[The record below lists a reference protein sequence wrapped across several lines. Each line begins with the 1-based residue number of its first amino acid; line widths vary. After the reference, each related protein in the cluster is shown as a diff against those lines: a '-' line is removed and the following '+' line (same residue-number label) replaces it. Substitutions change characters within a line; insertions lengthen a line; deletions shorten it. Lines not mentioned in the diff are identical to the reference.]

1 VGEATARNGL
11 QELGST
17 LRAFGWKEG
26 LALAAPAILLAGLA
40 IGGLDLFSF
49 WRDEIASVVFSKHSV
64 RELLMVIDRDR
75 SKVGLANMATYYL
88 FLHFWLKL
96 GEAEAQV
103 RLLSVVF
110 GALTVIPVYF
120 LARRL
125 ANWPAGLAAALV
137 FALHP
142 VVIHY
147 AYEARGYS
155 LAMLITASLTLLVLI
170 ATERRSAW
178 PWLAYG
184 VIGALG
190 LYVHFFIALV
200 IAAHA
205 GWVLAARR
213 FPGWLS
219 AAAVTLPLVVAAAPV
234 PLIIR
239 QYGGGHGWIADLS
252 LHQLWVTMIS
262 LSGGV
267 LLLAAL
273 GLAAVGAVALRRRD
287 PGTWLSV
294 ATFAVPIVADV
305 IMSMW
310 KPLLVARYLVIC
322 LPPFAVLAGVG
333 IVSLPRWP
341 LRAPAALRA
350 AAAVVVAAPLLLALP
365 SAYADQHGQD
375 WRSLAAWIADDAAP
389 GDRLL
394 IRRWGARMLDFY
406 LDRSDADPRP
416 KAISRAFADRP
427 QPDARVWLVLRV
439 EADVPDTV
447 LLDLREHYDIVEQR
461 EFGQALQAFLLGPR

>member
-1 VGEATARNGL
+1 
-11 QELGST
+11 
-17 LRAFGWKEG
+17 
-26 LALAAPAILLAGLA
+26 
-40 IGGLDLFSF
+40 
-49 WRDEIASVVFSKHSV
+49 
-64 RELLMVIDRDR
+64 
-75 SKVGLANMATYYL
+75 MATYYL

-110 GALTVIPVYF
+110 GALTAIPVYL

-125 ANWPAGLAAALV
+125 AGWPAGLAAALA
-137 FALHP
+137 FALHH

-147 AYEARGYS
+147 SYEARGYS

-178 PWLAYG
+178 LWLAYG
-184 VIGALG
+184 VVGALG

-219 AAAVTLPLVVAAAPV
+219 ATAVAVPLVIAAAPV
-234 PLIIR
+234 PLIIG

-252 LHQLWVTMIS
+252 LHQLWIAMVALT
-262 LSGGV
+262 GGQ
-267 LLLAAL
+267 LLLAVL
-273 GLAAVGAVALRRRD
+273 GLAAAAAVVLRRRD
-287 PGTWLSV
+287 PGTWLV
-294 ATFAVPIVADV
+294 AATFAVPIVADV
-305 IMSMW
+305 VMSMW

-322 LPPFAVLAGVG
+322 LPPLAVLVGVG

-341 LRAPAALRA
+341 LRAPAALRVTA
-350 AAAVVVAAPLLLALP
+350 AAAVTGSLLLALP
-365 SAYADQHGQD
+365 AAYADQHQQD
-375 WRSLAAWIADDAAP
+375 WRSLAAWIDEGAAP

-394 IRRWGARMLDFY
+394 IRRWGPRMLDYY
-406 LDRSDADPRP
+406 LDRADAEPRP
-416 KAISRAFADRP
+416 KPISPAFAMRSGA
-427 QPDARVWLVLRV
+427 DARVWLVIRV
-439 EADVPDTV
+439 EPENPDPVLTTLQARYDVIEERPFGTV
-447 LLDLREHYDIVEQR
+447 LH
-461 EFGQALQAFLLGPR
+461 AFLLGPR